1 MLEIDKNTLLTE
13 LTSLINICNN
23 DGDINH
29 VFNIY
34 NLFLYI
40 YKYKKNIVE
49 KLDNKSLVTLKL
61 KFLEFKDYN
70 ILEIKHFNMLN
81 NELYQY
87 FKNYN

>member
-1 MLEIDKNTLLTE
+1 MLEIDKDRLINE
-13 LTSLINICNN
+13 LTSLINSCN
-23 DGDINH
+23 DDEYE
-29 VFNIY
+29 NIY

-49 KLDNKSLVTLKL
+49 KLDNNYLIILQL

-70 ILEIKHFNMLN
+70 ILKIEHFNMLTN
-81 NELYQY
+81 ALYQY